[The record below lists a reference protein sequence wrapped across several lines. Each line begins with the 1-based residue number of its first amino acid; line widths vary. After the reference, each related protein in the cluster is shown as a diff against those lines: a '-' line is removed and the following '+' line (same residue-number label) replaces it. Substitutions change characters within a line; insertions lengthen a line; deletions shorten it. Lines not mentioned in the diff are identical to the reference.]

1 MEVTDNTEKRLRK
14 CFDEA
19 AKAYNGR
26 LTCSLLGSVSFYEA
40 FAYRCADEFI
50 HELYEEW
57 RETHDDKGV
66 NDGK

>member
-14 CFDEA
+14 CFGEA

-26 LTCSLLGSVSFYEA
+26 LTSSLLGSVCFYET
-40 FAYRCADEFI
+40 FAHRWADEFI